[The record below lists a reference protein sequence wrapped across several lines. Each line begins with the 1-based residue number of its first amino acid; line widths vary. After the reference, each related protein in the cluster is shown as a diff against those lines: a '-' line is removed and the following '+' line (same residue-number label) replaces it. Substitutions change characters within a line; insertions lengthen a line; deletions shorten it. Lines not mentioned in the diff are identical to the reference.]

1 VYLENTRAEPA
12 ATRQIV
18 LSGLAL
24 HQATPVRWSLTRD
37 ATAPAFLR
45 EVPRLVGA
53 AGDDPMT
60 AERDPT

>member
-1 VYLENTRAEPA
+1 MYLENTRAEPA

-24 HQATPVRWSLTRD
+24 HQTTPVRWSLTRD

-45 EVPRLVGA
+45 EVPRLNGA
-53 AGDDPMT
+53 AGDEPMT
-60 AERDPT
+60 ERDPT